1 MTLPTDPSQPVTIRR
16 TLLLAGLFVLLAI
29 WAVVFRWTG
38 EGDSGMHYM
47 NLRESA
53 EQPHYALF
61 PWARPGWVVLL
72 IWPAMLGL
80 TAAKIASAGFTIAL
94 CWQTMRLADDLRL
107 PRATLA
113 GFLVIVQPLV
123 FYLATDTMTELP
135 FALFLVIAIR
145 LWLHGRVLWSMAI
158 VGYLPLVRPEG
169 FFFGLVFGVLA
180 LLAPMLPRLPGA
192 CATFARWTL
201 PKRLV
206 ATLIMLHG
214 IIAWTLACWI
224 LSPNHQPL
232 YWIYSWSWTPDSSE
246 LYGRGSIFH
255 HVIMWPY
262 YCGPVLLV
270 LFLAGIRRSIQ
281 TPGMWLVWTAWLT
294 VFLTHTVLWWGGWFG
309 ALGLMRIQT
318 TTAFATA
325 LVCLCGWNAI
335 RDRWGT
341 AMRASYRRVAAAP
354 PLALRRGGPL
364 VY

>member
-341 AMRASYRRVAAAP
+341 AMRASYRRVAAGATI
-354 PLALRRGGPL
+354 AL
-364 VY
+364 